1 MAKLVIVL
9 DDSDI
14 QAVRELIDA
23 RNSTGEGFDFHLEQ
37 IVCALCDE
45 ENCYIAQA
53 DCVDDVENCEC
64 CRCWEELSEREQVSN
79 NG

>member
-1 MAKLVIVL
+1 MALVTITVDEGL
-9 DDSDI
+9 L
-14 QAVRELIDA
+14 AHVKELLE
-23 RNSTGEGFDFHLEQ
+23 TKGEGANFHINQ
-37 IVCALCDE
+37 IVCAICLE
-45 ENCYIAQA
+45 ENCYLAQA